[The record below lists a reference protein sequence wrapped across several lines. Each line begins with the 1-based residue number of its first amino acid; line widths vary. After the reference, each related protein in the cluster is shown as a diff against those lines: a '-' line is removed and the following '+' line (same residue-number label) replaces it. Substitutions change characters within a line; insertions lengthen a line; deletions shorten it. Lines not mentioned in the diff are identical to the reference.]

1 MHLQG
6 KTVLITGASRGI
18 GRAIALEL
26 AHQGVQRL
34 ILIARTHAHLVEVA
48 TEIEVIGVAAV
59 PVALD
64 ITQTVDV
71 NIAIAQI
78 WRDHGPIHLLV
89 NCAGIAHQVPF
100 LQSQLPQVQEE
111 IAINLLGMYTITR
124 LIARRMAV
132 QQQGTI
138 VNVSSLMGK
147 IAAPTMATYSATKFA
162 ILGFTQALRNE
173 LSAHNIRVVALL
185 PSLTDTDMV
194 RNFRWFRW
202 VVPSTPE
209 QVARS
214 LIAGLQKGTPE
225 ILVGWQS
232 YLAVWGNRLM
242 PLLMEKI
249 SRWATPSEELQILK
263 RLREAGADSR

>member
-48 TEIEVIGVAAV
+48 TEIEVIGAEAV

-138 VNVSSLMGK
+138 INVSSLMGK

-242 PLLMEKI
+242 PLLMERI
-249 SRWATPSEELQILK
+249 SRWATPEELQILK